1 MFGMS
6 FTEILVI
13 AIIAIL
19 FLGPDKL
26 PDAMVRVAKF
36 FRSVKKAVMGAKE
49 ALDQEIKIQE
59 LKENALSYKEK
70 IQKSAYELERE
81 VDLEAFSDIPSK
93 LESIEDI
100 LGDDDEKKSGKENEK
115 GREKREPKSKKDM
128 KEGKEDA

>member
-13 AIIAIL
+13 AIIAVL

-26 PDAMVRVAKF
+26 PDALVKVAKF

-59 LKENALSYKEK
+59 LKESALSYKEK
-70 IQKSAYELERE
+70 MQKSVYELERE
-81 VDLEAFSDIPSK
+81 ADLEAFRDIPSK
-93 LESIEDI
+93 LESIDDI
-100 LGDDDEKKSGKENEK
+100 LGDEEPQKEDKKGKKQDLKKEANKKEMKEEKK
-115 GREKREPKSKKDM
+115 
-128 KEGKEDA
+128 DA

>member
-26 PDAMVRVAKF
+26 PDAMIKVAKF

-59 LKENALSYKEK
+59 LKESALSYKEK
-70 IQKSAYELERE
+70 IQKSVNEIEKEA
-81 VDLEAFSDIPSK
+81 DLSAFNDIPSK

-100 LGDDDEKKSGKENEK
+100 LGDEEESVKKEDKKVKKEE
-115 GREKREPKSKKDM
+115 SKKEIK
-128 KEGKEDA
+128 KEIKGNDNA